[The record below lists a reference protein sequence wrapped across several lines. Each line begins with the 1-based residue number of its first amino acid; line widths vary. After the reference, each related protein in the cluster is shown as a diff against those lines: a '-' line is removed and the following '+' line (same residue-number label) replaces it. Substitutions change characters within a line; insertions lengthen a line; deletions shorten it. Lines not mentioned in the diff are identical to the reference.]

1 MGRASTKK
9 DKTVYQ
15 LAREA
20 CGMSR
25 EEASEQLSFISK
37 ERIERIESRKNAA
50 EPLEVLRMAEVY
62 RDVTLCNQH
71 CATECDIGKKH
82 IPLVQPKDVSQ
93 IVLEVIA
100 YLNEMEKWGVRLIG
114 ITVDG
119 KISESE
125 LRDFV
130 TIQKG
135 LAKIAGSVE
144 ALRLWGEEL
153 LQSGRINPEEYVRMM
168 AEAEEK

>member
-1 MGRASTKK
+1 MGRVSAKK

-25 EEASEQLSFISK
+25 EEASEQLEFISK

-50 EPLEVLRMAEVY
+50 DPLEVLRMAEVY

-82 IPLVQPKDVSQ
+82 IPLVHTQDISQ

-100 YLNEMEKWGVRLIG
+100 YLSEMEKWGGRLIG

-144 ALRLWGEEL
+144 ALRLWGQEL
-153 LQSGRINPEEYVRMM
+153 LRSGKIDREEYEKLM
-168 AEAEEK
+168 AKTEEN